1 MLRSGLPGLRYQG
14 CFGLAPGNAERRFF
28 FFLTLGQHTAELVNA
43 RKLLDL
49 PVERENRP
57 ARVQSDVEESEGE
70 AEELAEVSFYFQTCS
85 GVYW

>member
-1 MLRSGLPGLRYQG
+1 
-14 CFGLAPGNAERRFF
+14 
-28 FFLTLGQHTAELVNA
+28 
-43 RKLLDL
+43 LDL